1 MLQLYCSRS
10 AYVDKFTIYGERH
23 SGTNFLE
30 QCIQDRFGLEL
41 TYFFGFKHF
50 FGWTKPEIIS
60 YHKLSLHT
68 LFIGIVRDPY
78 DWIMSF
84 YKIPYHV
91 PKKNRKTINDFLSN
105 EWLSISPTTSSEL
118 LYDRSF
124 VTKQRYKNIFDMRT
138 TKYKYLAEIMPVIA
152 PNYVLF
158 SYDTF
163 LKNHENYLNILQ
175 NRFYLKKVGEA
186 PKPII
191 KNSYS
196 VNPDIKDIIDNNL
209 DWTLEQSLGFSK
221 R

>member
-30 QCIQDRFGLEL
+30 QCIKNRFGLEL

-50 FGWTKPEIIS
+50 FGWTKPETIS

-78 DWIMSF
+78 QWTIAMLNAPHHVHPHRTVNIPTFLTSEWYSTDYHDKEIM
-84 YKIPYHV
+84 
-91 PKKNRKTINDFLSN
+91 D
-105 EWLSISPTTSSEL
+105 
-118 LYDRSF
+118 DRSF
-124 VTKQRYKNIFDMRT
+124 ITKQRYKNIFDMRT

-163 LKNHENYLNILQ
+163 LKNHDNYLNILQ
-175 NRFYLKKVGEA
+175 NRFSLKKIGEA

-196 VNPDIKDIIDNNL
+196 VNPEIKDIIDNNL